1 MSTSR
6 GIPGGLAT
14 VWPLIASINAANEA
28 AGNNYGVLEGAMAF
42 PEGVMPE
49 TIDGFPTDGPAPNVA
64 PGATPQSEN
73 VIISAQMHGP
83 LQGWNQSYVNAMD
96 VFEAYGKA
104 NPLDEV
110 QKVAD
115 AYVKAT
121 PTQVGGAGGFTKI
134 DPVTGE
140 VVPLGVNGE
149 GI

>member
-14 VWPLIASINAANEA
+14 AWPLIASINAANGA
-28 AGNNYGVLEGAMAF
+28 AGNNNGELGPAMAF
-42 PEGVMPE
+42 PDGVLPE
-49 TIDGFPTDGPAPNVA
+49 SIDGFPTDGPAPNVA

-73 VIISAQMHGP
+73 VIISAQKHGV
-83 LQGWNQSYVNAMD
+83 LAGWNQSFVNAMD
-96 VFEAYGKA
+96 VFEAYGKP

-115 AYVKAT
+115 AYAKAT
-121 PTQVGGAGGFTKI
+121 PTQVGGGGGFTEI

-140 VVPLGVNGE
+140 VVPVGVNGE